1 MSPNVLTDVAT
12 TALGVGA
19 VLVMTRP
26 GSQGPGLVKSIMDG
40 ITHVVQG
47 STGQKITK

>member
-1 MSPNVLTDVAT
+1 MSTNVVTDIAT

-19 VLVMTRP
+19 VLVLTRP
-26 GSQGPGLVKSIMDG
+26 GSQGPGLVSAIMNG

-47 STGQKITK
+47 STGQKVS